1 MTGQFRKREKTDV
14 FSSTFLGKRGGG
26 VSSPRRRAEAAPRP
40 VAQLVQFNLQLF
52 VKQHAALRD
61 TVSELV
67 SRCQCC
73 RDIVVSVVVVRDKR
87 DISSAQP
94 SRSFFCLQKI
104 NLHPRNKNV
113 AFLEVCILSARSA
126 VSLPAKYPVEFKK
139 NNKSIRCVKALS
151 VAKWEY
157 YCLPSC

>member
-1 MTGQFRKREKTDV
+1 MFRLFTPDTTGIKNKVMTGQFRKREKTDV
-14 FSSTFLGKRGGG
+14 FSSTFPGKRGGG

-73 RDIVVSVVVVRDKR
+73 CRDIVVSVVVVRDKR

-94 SRSFFCLQKI
+94 SQSFFLFAENQ
-104 NLHPRNKNV
+104 P
-113 AFLEVCILSARSA
+113 
-126 VSLPAKYPVEFKK
+126 
-139 NNKSIRCVKALS
+139 
-151 VAKWEY
+151 
-157 YCLPSC
+157 PSEK